1 MENLGGTVKE
11 LRVMGGASLIL
22 GALAILAPF
31 QRSLTFEICI
41 GTIFVVVGTGQALHS
56 IWGPKRE
63 EFFFELFGGV
73 HYLLIGLMLL
83 GTANSG
89 VATVTLLLALLLI
102 MQGMIQFSLSSKLD
116 SKLSKECMLASGSA
130 AVLLGIILWSQWT
143 SGATLMVGL
152 FVGIHLLLRGLS
164 VLVLTASIRQERR
177 LSLSRLGRNGN
188 NEEPNRYGLHRK
200 EAVRQESQAQVS
212 VISED

>member
-63 EFFFELFGGV
+63 EFFFELFCGV

-89 VATVTLLLALLLI
+89 VATFTLLLALLLI
-102 MQGMIQFSLSSKLD
+102 MQGMIQFGLSSKLD
-116 SKLSKECMLASGSA
+116 SKLSKDCMLASGSA

-143 SGATLMVGL
+143 SGAPLMVGL

-164 VLVLTASIRQERR
+164 VLVLTASIQQERR
-177 LSLSRLGRNGN
+177 LSLSRLGRNRN
-188 NEEPNRYGLHRK
+188 NEDTSENHLRREG
-200 EAVRQESQAQVS
+200 AARQESQA
-212 VISED
+212 